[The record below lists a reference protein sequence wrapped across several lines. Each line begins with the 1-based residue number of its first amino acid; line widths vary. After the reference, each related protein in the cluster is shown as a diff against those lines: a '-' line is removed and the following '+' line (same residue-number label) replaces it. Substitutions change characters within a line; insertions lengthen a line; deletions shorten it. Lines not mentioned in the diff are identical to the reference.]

1 MEPTIKDKLA
11 LALAKLQAGCFKLKH
26 FKAYKIQ
33 ENELEFDEFCR
44 CSVDIFEGCDLIEEI
59 KDKCVEGFCHD

>member
-11 LALAKLQAGCFKLKH
+11 LALAKLQAGCLKLKH
-26 FKAYKIQ
+26 CKAYKIQ

-44 CSVDIFEGCDLIEEI
+44 
-59 KDKCVEGFCHD
+59 